1 MLRLLKVKEDSLAPD
16 FQEGDFVV
24 TIKIP
29 LLRLNLR
36 LGDIVVFR
44 QPEYGILIKKVESF
58 TADGESL
65 FVVGSHPNSID
76 SRRFGAVPRRDLIG
90 KVIWHVRKPRTG

>member
-44 QPEYGILIKKVESF
+44 QPEYGILIKKVERF
-58 TADGESL
+58 TPDGESL